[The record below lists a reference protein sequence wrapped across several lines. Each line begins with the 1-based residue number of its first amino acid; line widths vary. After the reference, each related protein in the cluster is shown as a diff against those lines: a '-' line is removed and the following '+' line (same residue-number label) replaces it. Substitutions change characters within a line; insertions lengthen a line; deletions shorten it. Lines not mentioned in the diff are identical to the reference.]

1 MPSPT
6 PPVCPPPGVAG
17 MSRCLSALSLAVA
30 ATLPA
35 QPTGPTRPHQQ
46 PTVAAVRSTAPM
58 MAQVDTTV
66 FRGLRYRMVG
76 PNRGGRV
83 TTVTGVPSQ
92 PKTFYMGVASGGL
105 FRTTDG
111 GARWYPITDG

>member
-1 MPSPT
+1 MY
-6 PPVCPPPGVAG
+6 
-17 MSRCLSALSLAVA
+17 RRLSALSLAVA
-30 ATLPA
+30 ATLAA
-35 QPTGPTRPHQQ
+35 QPTGPTRPRQQ
-46 PTVAAVRSTAPM
+46 PSVASVKSMAPM
-58 MAQVDTTV
+58 MASVDTTV

-111 GARWYPITDG
+111 G